1 MESFG
6 GGYFYFA
13 VSMKYKKRVFDVK
26 GLFCCIKTIFIILI
40 SLLLCGITFF
50 SPIKNDDNSLYKSHL
65 TKIELQSEVFCI
77 RGNINGLIDYDD
89 DLFNKTS
96 NHFSSKISNNL
107 LGVESLED
115 ELGENIDK
123 QLDDIDFDILDNQIG
138 NLDLSEKDFVGKK
151 SFLEVVKGFISGEN
165 DSIYNNFIPYA
176 LGTLFDFILEYVPY
190 FAVIIA
196 VIIGYSLLSNVA
208 DDGGGVGRIVYIACF
223 GTVATIVLKLV
234 IDVLHSSEQAIS
246 LMQTQMEA
254 IFPILLTLMTAI
266 GGVVSA
272 STFQPFMAIL
282 SSGIAKMFSSI
293 MVPVFIFSIV
303 FCTIG
308 AISKNVKLEKFS
320 KFFTS
325 LFSWVVGVIFTVFIA
340 FLSVSG
346 LTSATADSISLK
358 TAKFAIKS
366 YVPMVGGYLSDG
378 MSVIVC
384 SSVLVKNAIGISGL
398 VLLVATVFAP
408 IIKIGI
414 LILLFKLTS
423 AILEPLCDK
432 ELPDFLFA
440 VSKTMNMLVVCLL
453 AIGVMYLI
461 SISLVMCCA
470 NAL

>member
-1 MESFG
+1 MAS
-6 GGYFYFA
+6 
-13 VSMKYKKRVFDVK
+13 
-26 GLFCCIKTIFIILI
+26 
-40 SLLLCGITFF
+40 
-50 SPIKNDDNSLYKSHL
+50 
-65 TKIELQSEVFCI
+65 FCI
-77 RGNINGLIDYDD
+77 FPCGNLANTQTQCSLQTRLVAEKNCNFSNVLESEG
-89 DLFNKTS
+89 DLLYTKS
-96 NHFSSKISNNL
+96 
-107 LGVESLED
+107 VEE

-123 QLDDIDFDILDNQIG
+123 QLDDIDFGDLDGQLG
-138 NLDLSEKDFVGKK
+138 NLGSNEQNFVGKK
-151 SFLEVVKGFISGEN
+151 SFIDLVKSFVSGEN
-165 DSIYNNFIPYA
+165 EGAYSAFIPYA
-176 LGTLFDFILEYVPY
+176 LGTVFDFVLNYVPY

-196 VIIGYSLLSNVA
+196 VVIAYSLLSNVT
-208 DDGGGVGRIVYIACF
+208 DDGGGVGRIVYLACF

-234 IDVLHSSEQAIS
+234 LDVLHSSSDAIA
-246 LMQTQMEA
+246 LMQSQMEA

-266 GGVVSA
+266 GGTVSA

-282 SSGIAKMFSSI
+282 SSGIAKMFSAI
-293 MVPVFIFSIV
+293 LVPVFIFSIV
-303 FCTIG
+303 FCTVG

-325 LFSWVVGVIFTVFIA
+325 LFSWIVGVVFTVFVA

-398 VLLVATVFAP
+398 ILLVATVFAP
-408 IIKIGI
+408 IIKVGV
-414 LILLFKLTS
+414 LALLFKLTS

-440 VSKTMNMLVVCLL
+440 IAKALNMLVVCLL
-453 AIGVMYLI
+453 AVGLMYLI

-470 NAL
+470 NVL

>member
-1 MESFG
+1 M
-6 GGYFYFA
+6 
-13 VSMKYKKRVFDVK
+13 RNR
-26 GLFCCIKTIFIILI
+26 IKEHNFILI
-40 SLLLCGITFF
+40 LVVAFLFVANFCTFSCQISSKLNSQDNSQVQTVVENNCNLLNACQSEGSLL
-50 SPIKNDDNSLYKSHL
+50 
-65 TKIELQSEVFCI
+65 
-77 RGNINGLIDYDD
+77 
-89 DLFNKTS
+89 
-96 NHFSSKISNNL
+96 SSKS
-107 LGVESLED
+107 VEE
-115 ELGENIDK
+115 ELGDNIDK
-123 QLDDIDFDILDNQIG
+123 QLDDIDFSDLDGQLG
-138 NLDLSEKDFVGKK
+138 NLGSNEQNFVGKK
-151 SFLEVVKGFISGEN
+151 SFIDLVKSFVSGEN
-165 DSIYNNFIPYA
+165 EAAYSAFIPYA
-176 LGTLFDFILEYVPY
+176 LGTIFDFVLNYVPY

-196 VIIGYSLLSNVA
+196 VVIAYSLLSNVT
-208 DDGGGVGRIVYIACF
+208 DDGGGVGRIVYLACF

-234 IDVLHSSEQAIS
+234 LDVLHTSSDAIA
-246 LMQTQMEA
+246 LMQSQMEA

-266 GGVVSA
+266 GGTVSA

-282 SSGIAKMFSSI
+282 SSGIAKMFSTI
-293 MVPVFIFSIV
+293 LVPVFIFSVV
-303 FCTIG
+303 FCTVG

-325 LFSWVVGVIFTVFIA
+325 LFSWIVGVVFTVFVA

-398 VLLVATVFAP
+398 ILLIATVFGP
-408 IIKIGI
+408 IIKVGV
-414 LILLFKLTS
+414 LALLFKLAS

-440 VSKTMNMLVVCLL
+440 IAKALNMLVVCLVAVGL
-453 AIGVMYLI
+453 MYLI

-470 NAL
+470 NVL

>member
-1 MESFG
+1 M
-6 GGYFYFA
+6 
-13 VSMKYKKRVFDVK
+13 
-26 GLFCCIKTIFIILI
+26 L
-40 SLLLCGITFF
+40 
-50 SPIKNDDNSLYKSHL
+50 
-65 TKIELQSEVFCI
+65 
-77 RGNINGLIDYDD
+77 
-89 DLFNKTS
+89 
-96 NHFSSKISNNL
+96 SSKS
-107 LGVESLED
+107 VEE
-115 ELGENIDK
+115 ELGDNIDK
-123 QLDDIDFDILDNQIG
+123 QLDDIDFSDLDGQLG
-138 NLDLSEKDFVGKK
+138 NLGSNEQNFVGKK
-151 SFLEVVKGFISGEN
+151 SFIDLVKSFVSGEN
-165 DSIYNNFIPYA
+165 EEAYSAFIPYA
-176 LGTLFDFILEYVPY
+176 LGTIFDFVLNYVPY

-196 VIIGYSLLSNVA
+196 VVIAYSLLSNVT
-208 DDGGGVGRIVYIACF
+208 DDGGGVGRIVYLACF

-234 IDVLHSSEQAIS
+234 LDVLHTSSAAIA
-246 LMQTQMEA
+246 LMQSQMEA

-266 GGVVSA
+266 GGTVSA

-282 SSGIAKMFSSI
+282 SSGIAKMFSAI
-293 MVPVFIFSIV
+293 LVPVFIFSIV
-303 FCTIG
+303 FCTVG

-325 LFSWVVGVIFTVFIA
+325 LFSWIVGVVFTVFVA

-398 VLLVATVFAP
+398 ILLIATVFGP
-408 IIKIGI
+408 IIKVGV
-414 LILLFKLTS
+414 LALLFKLAS

-440 VSKTMNMLVVCLL
+440 IAKTLNMLVVCLL
-453 AIGVMYLI
+453 AVGLMYLI

-470 NAL
+470 NVL

>member
-1 MESFG
+1 MAS
-6 GGYFYFA
+6 
-13 VSMKYKKRVFDVK
+13 
-26 GLFCCIKTIFIILI
+26 
-40 SLLLCGITFF
+40 
-50 SPIKNDDNSLYKSHL
+50 
-65 TKIELQSEVFCI
+65 FCI
-77 RGNINGLIDYDD
+77 FSCGTLANTQRQCSL
-89 DLFNKTS
+89 KTTLVAEKNCNSS
-96 NHFSSKISNNL
+96 NVLESEGNL
-107 LGVESLED
+107 LFSKSVEE

-123 QLDDIDFDILDNQIG
+123 QLDDIDFGDLDGQLG
-138 NLDLSEKDFVGKK
+138 NLGSNEQNFVGKK
-151 SFLEVVKGFISGEN
+151 SFIDLVKSFVSGEN
-165 DSIYNNFIPYA
+165 EGAYSAFIPYA
-176 LGTLFDFILEYVPY
+176 LGTVFDFVLNYVPY

-196 VIIGYSLLSNVA
+196 VVIAYSLLSNVT
-208 DDGGGVGRIVYIACF
+208 DDGGGVGRIVYLACF

-234 IDVLHSSEQAIS
+234 LDVLHSSSDAIA
-246 LMQTQMEA
+246 LMQSQMEA

-266 GGVVSA
+266 GGTVSA

-282 SSGIAKMFSSI
+282 SSGIAKMFSAI
-293 MVPVFIFSIV
+293 LVPVFIFSIV
-303 FCTIG
+303 FCTVG
-308 AISKNVKLEKFS
+308 AVSKNVKLEKFS

-325 LFSWVVGVIFTVFIA
+325 LFSWIVGVVFTVFVA

-398 VLLVATVFAP
+398 ILLVATVFAP
-408 IIKIGI
+408 IIKVGV
-414 LILLFKLTS
+414 LALLFKLTS

-440 VSKTMNMLVVCLL
+440 IAKALNMLVVCLFAVGL
-453 AIGVMYLI
+453 MYLI

-470 NAL
+470 NVL

>member
-1 MESFG
+1 M
-6 GGYFYFA
+6 
-13 VSMKYKKRVFDVK
+13 RNR
-26 GLFCCIKTIFIILI
+26 IKEHNFILI
-40 SLLLCGITFF
+40 LVVAFLFVAYFCTFSCQTSSKLNSQDNLQVQTVVENNCNLLNVCQSEGSLL
-50 SPIKNDDNSLYKSHL
+50 
-65 TKIELQSEVFCI
+65 
-77 RGNINGLIDYDD
+77 
-89 DLFNKTS
+89 
-96 NHFSSKISNNL
+96 SSKS
-107 LGVESLED
+107 VEE
-115 ELGENIDK
+115 ELGDNIDK
-123 QLDDIDFDILDNQIG
+123 QLDDIDFSDLDGQLG
-138 NLDLSEKDFVGKK
+138 NLGSNEQNFVGKK
-151 SFLEVVKGFISGEN
+151 SFIDLVKSFVSGEN
-165 DSIYNNFIPYA
+165 EAAYSAFIPYA
-176 LGTLFDFILEYVPY
+176 LGTVFDFVLNYVPY

-196 VIIGYSLLSNVA
+196 VVIAYSLLSNVT
-208 DDGGGVGRIVYIACF
+208 DDGGGVGRIVYLACF

-234 IDVLHSSEQAIS
+234 LDVLHTSSDAIA
-246 LMQTQMEA
+246 LMQSQMEA

-266 GGVVSA
+266 GGTVSA

-282 SSGIAKMFSSI
+282 SSGIAKMFSAI
-293 MVPVFIFSIV
+293 LVPVFIFSIV
-303 FCTIG
+303 FCTVG

-325 LFSWVVGVIFTVFIA
+325 LFSWIVGVVFTVFVA

-398 VLLVATVFAP
+398 ILLIATVFGP
-408 IIKIGI
+408 IIKVGV
-414 LILLFKLTS
+414 LALLFKLTS

-440 VSKTMNMLVVCLL
+440 IAKALNMLVVCLL
-453 AIGVMYLI
+453 AVGLMYLI

-470 NAL
+470 NVL